1 MKTKL
6 APTDYRHIIFLQG
19 EEATEALL
27 NLDTRGID
35 STVNMLAEYDTEP
48 ESCRHTDESP
58 AGGSDTSFRTL
69 DGFELT
75 WNNRLGYIGLC
86 KVTY

>member
-1 MKTKL
+1 MKTNQ
-6 APTDYRHIIFLQG
+6 APKDYRHICFLQG
-19 EEATEALL
+19 EEATEALS
-27 NLDTRGID
+27 NLDLRGIN

-58 AGGSDTSFRTL
+58 AGRSDTSFRTK

-75 WNNRLGYIGLC
+75 WNDRLGYIGLC
-86 KVTY
+86 KVS